1 VATVWRH
8 INITSFGEANMRSFS
23 FLVAILAAG
32 ALVAGPAPAQTP
44 GSTFGTSPSPTSVS
58 PGVSSSMTGIPGTLG
73 GTSNAPG
80 GSMTGGLPGTFGGR
94 PFNSGGST
102 TGAIGSPSTLGTS
115 TTGSTGLLGGS
126 VFGGSTG
133 AAR

>member
-1 VATVWRH
+1 
-8 INITSFGEANMRSFS
+8 MRLFS
-23 FLVAILAAG
+23 FLVAILVAG
-32 ALVAGPAPAQTP
+32 ALVAGPVMAQTP
-44 GSTFGTSPSPTSVS
+44 GSSFGTSSTPTTVS
-58 PGVSSSMTGIPGTLG
+58 LGVSNSMTGGIPGTLG
-73 GTSNAPG
+73 GTSNAP
-80 GSMTGGLPGTFGGR
+80 
-94 PFNSGGST
+94 GGST

>member
-1 VATVWRH
+1 
-8 INITSFGEANMRSFS
+8 MRLFS
-23 FLVAILAAG
+23 FLVAILVACT
-32 ALVAGPAPAQTP
+32 LVAGPALAQTP
-44 GSTFGTSPSPTSVS
+44 GNTFGTSSSPTTMS
-58 PGVSSSMTGIPGTLG
+58 PGVSSSMTGGIPGTLG
-73 GTSNAPG
+73 GTSNAAG
-80 GSMTGGLPGTFGGR
+80 GSITGGITGTLGGR
-94 PFNSGGST
+94 PFDSGGST

>member
-1 VATVWRH
+1 
-8 INITSFGEANMRSFS
+8 MRLFS
-23 FLVAILAAG
+23 FLVAILVAG
-32 ALVAGPAPAQTP
+32 ALVAGPVMAQTP
-44 GSTFGTSPSPTSVS
+44 GSTFGTSPSPTTLS
-58 PGVSSSMTGIPGTLG
+58 PGVSSTMTGGIPGTLG

-80 GSMTGGLPGTFGGR
+80 GSMTGGIPGTLGGT
-94 PFNSGGST
+94 PFSSGGST

>member
-1 VATVWRH
+1 
-8 INITSFGEANMRSFS
+8 
-23 FLVAILAAG
+23 
-32 ALVAGPAPAQTP
+32 
-44 GSTFGTSPSPTSVS
+44 
-58 PGVSSSMTGIPGTLG
+58 MTGGIPGTLG

-80 GSMTGGLPGTFGGR
+80 GSMTGGLPGTLGGR

-115 TTGSTGLLGGS
+115 TTGSTGLLGGN

>member
-1 VATVWRH
+1 
-8 INITSFGEANMRSFS
+8 MRSFS

-32 ALVAGPAPAQTP
+32 ALVAGPALAQTP
-44 GSTFGTSPSPTSVS
+44 GSTFGSPSPTMVS
-58 PGVSSSMTGIPGTLG
+58 PGVTSSMTGGIPGTLG

-80 GSMTGGLPGTFGGR
+80 GSMTGGIPGTLGGA
-94 PFNSGGST
+94 PFSSGGST

>member
-1 VATVWRH
+1 
-8 INITSFGEANMRSFS
+8 MRLFS

-32 ALVAGPAPAQTP
+32 ALVAGPALAQTP
-44 GSTFGTSPSPTSVS
+44 GSTFRTSPSPTMVS
-58 PGVSSSMTGIPGTLG
+58 PGVGSSMTGGIPGTLG
-73 GTSNAPG
+73 GTSNPPG
-80 GSMTGGLPGTFGGR
+80 GSIAGGIPGTLGGT